1 LGGFVSFFENIM
13 FRAIGYLIIAI
24 ILFSGSGPTAL
35 LMIAPGIF
43 FLIIAGFYALA
54 LVKRQDLKRSVIT
67 GGQGL

>member
-1 LGGFVSFFENIM
+1 M